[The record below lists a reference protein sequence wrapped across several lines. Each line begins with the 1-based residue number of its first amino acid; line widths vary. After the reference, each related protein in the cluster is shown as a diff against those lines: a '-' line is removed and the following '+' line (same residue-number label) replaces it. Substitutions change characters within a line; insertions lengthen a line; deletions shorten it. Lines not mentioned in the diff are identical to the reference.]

1 MYSDDNGP
9 QKDLLA
15 LNRSM
20 GNNQTNV
27 DNAVAEVSGRLLAV
41 EIILC
46 EYLIAEL
53 TANNIQPL
61 VVHKILSTSS
71 VRIERVCDD
80 LESRSVLES
89 ATIQTI
95 RQRAQH
101 SLKLMRRNLDNIR
114 PKPSR
119 RIW

>member
-1 MYSDDNGP
+1 MYSDHNRRK
-9 QKDLLA
+9 KDLSA

-20 GNNQTNV
+20 TNYQTNV
-27 DNAVAEVSGRLLAV
+27 EDAVAEVSGRLLAV
-41 EIILC
+41 EIMLC

-53 TANNIQPL
+53 TANNIEPL
-61 VVHKILSTSS
+61 GVHKILSTSS
-71 VRIERVCDD
+71 VRIERVCGD

-89 ATIQTI
+89 ATIEII

-101 SLKLMRRNLDNIR
+101 SLKLMRRNLENIR